1 MTRELPLAKDETIY
15 TIDETAKLLK
25 ICRDTLKKY
34 TDLGYFRPLEH
45 LTQKRYYLGREIKR
59 FWLDRF

>member
-34 TDLGYFRPLEH
+34 TDLGYIRPLKNFFP
-45 LTQKRYYLGREIKR
+45 TA
-59 FWLDRF
+59 FT

>member
-1 MTRELPLAKDETIY
+1 MIRELPPAKDDTIY
-15 TIDETAKLLK
+15 TIDETSKLLK

-34 TDLGYFRPLEH
+34 TDLGYIRPVEH
-45 LTQKRYYLGREIKR
+45 LTQRRYYLGREIKR

>member
-25 ICRDTLKKY
+25 ICRDTLKK
-34 TDLGYFRPLEH
+34 
-45 LTQKRYYLGREIKR
+45 
-59 FWLDRF
+59 